1 MAAVSDEGIAALAAA
16 STLSSGDLWQLRLQ
30 LVGDASAALFVLF
43 VTTTLSV
50 YKPWGMTEYG
60 LRKQSEPGITW
71 RVAATGD
78 RRTGGG
84 IPGRYGV
91 LAIIVFVV
99 LMLLLHLVTRG
110 LHGH

>member
-1 MAAVSDEGIAALAAA
+1 MERDSIARRRCGAKMNSLC
-16 STLSSGDLWQLRLQ
+16 TRGPLT
-30 LVGDASAALFVLF
+30 ASAALFMLF
-43 VTTTLSV
+43 VTTILSV